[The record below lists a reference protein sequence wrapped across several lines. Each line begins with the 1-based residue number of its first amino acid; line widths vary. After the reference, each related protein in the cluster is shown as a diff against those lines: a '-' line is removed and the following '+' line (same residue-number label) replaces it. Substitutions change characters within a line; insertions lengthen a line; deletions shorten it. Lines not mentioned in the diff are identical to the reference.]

1 MIHVVTAEFAAGERA
16 QTVGDWLREHFPRW
30 AEPAP
35 NLWIVDGPLAA
46 EQIMTGLKPLCR
58 RDGRLVIVKAGTE
71 AIWQGL
77 APEDARWMA
86 ESFPGSVTERI
97 PDPTEGT
104 SQR

>member
-1 MIHVVTAEFAAGERA
+1 MIHVVAAEFAARERA
-16 QTVGDWLREHFPRW
+16 APVGEWLRGHFPRW

-46 EQIMTGLKPLCR
+46 EQIMNALQPLCR
-58 RDGRLVIVKAGTE
+58 RGDRLVIVKAGTE

-97 PDPTEGT
+97 PSAQEGT
-104 SQR
+104 AGR